1 MSLRQSIPA
10 GSKSSTTPAVVGWRR
25 VRRWLRRGGDG
36 SDEGAAFGFNVRLLL
51 TVVLSFAVVGLV
63 GYFVLERSLAQ
74 RQISDYASSQRAN
87 GAAFESVGA
96 RSTSTA
102 DALGDIDTLLDGI
115 ARRPGT
121 REAMLIDQRHVI
133 RAAAGGAVVGRVD
146 SDHPIDAALE
156 HRRSY
161 AGHETDPTR
170 DRRDFEFV
178 VSVDVRGEHFAY
190 EVTYDHHV
198 YDAQLGEVRLLLALI
213 CLLGLVGGG
222 GMFYLVG
229 GRQLIRDHRMVLR
242 RATRDGLTDLPNQR
256 AFQDEFPQM
265 VASAARYQDPLA
277 LVLLD
282 VDDFKLINDRHGHPH
297 GDAVLKRVAEVLRG
311 TRPGDRPY
319 RVGGDEFALLLSHA
333 DVEGARTLV
342 ARLGRELADAA
353 VEASLGVSVL
363 RPGMTADTMRAE
375 ADSAL
380 YEAKRQGG
388 NRAAHFEDIRGQ
400 VVVTTSEKR
409 EAVRRLID
417 EGRLTTVFQP
427 IWNLEAETLIGIE
440 ALTRPDP
447 SYGLSGPAEA
457 FDIAEQLGR
466 VHPLDMLC
474 AQHALRTAP
483 ELGPD
488 VLLFVNLAPLTLDLD
503 AEGGDWLLAAV
514 ERAGLSPGH
523 VVVEVTERFGG
534 RSAPVIKT
542 LQRLRQQGFRLAV
555 DDVGTGNAGL
565 EMLSK
570 LEAEFVKLDRSVVA
584 AAATEPGARAVLLAM
599 ATFARQTGAFVIAEG
614 IEDQETLQFLRSI
627 DQRDVSSETIIQG
640 GQGFGLGRPSSEL
653 SWEVLAGLQEH
664 RVHRPTDAR
673 RPALAAASA
682 GESQS

>member
-1 MSLRQSIPA
+1 MRL
-10 GSKSSTTPAVVGWRR
+10 
-25 VRRWLRRGGDG
+25 GGDG
-36 SDEGAAFGFNVRLLL
+36 GDEGAAFAFNLRLLL
-51 TVVLSFAVVGLV
+51 TVVVSFALV
-63 GYFVLERSLAQ
+63 GIVGYLVLERSLAQ
-74 RQISDYASSQRAN
+74 RQVSDYASSQAAD
-87 GAAFESVGA
+87 GAAFEAVGK
-96 RSTSTA
+96 RSTSAA
-102 DALGDIDTLLDGI
+102 DALGDIDRLLDGI

-121 REAMLIDQRHVI
+121 REAMLINQRHLI
-133 RAAAGGAVVGRVD
+133 GAAADGAVVGRAD
-146 SDHPIDAALE
+146 SDPPIDAALE
-156 HRRSY
+156 HGRSY
-161 AGHETDPTR
+161 AGRETDPSR
-170 DRRDFEFV
+170 DRLDFEFV
-178 VSVDVRGEHFAY
+178 VPVRVRGERFAY

-198 YDAQLGEVRLLLALI
+198 YDAQLSEIRLILGLI

-229 GRQLIRDHRMVLR
+229 GRRLIGDHRMVLR

-265 VASAARYQDPLA
+265 VASASRYQDPLA

-297 GDAVLKRVAEVLRG
+297 GDTVLGRVAGVLRG
-311 TRPGDRPY
+311 GRPGDRPY

-342 ARLGRELADAA
+342 ARLGRQLADVA
-353 VEASLGVSVL
+353 VEASMGVSVL
-363 RPGMTADTMRAE
+363 RPGTTAEAMRAE

-380 YEAKRQGG
+380 YEAKRQGA
-388 NRAAHFEDIRGQ
+388 NRAVHFEDVRERI
-400 VVVTTSEKR
+400 VVTTSEKR
-409 EAVRRLID
+409 EAVRRLVD

-427 IWNLEAETLIGIE
+427 IWNLETGTLIGVE

-474 AQHALRTAP
+474 AEQALRTAP
-483 ELGPD
+483 ELGPE
-488 VLLFVNLAPLTLDLD
+488 VLLFVNIAPLTLDLD
-503 AEGGDWLLAAV
+503 AEGGDWLLEAV
-514 ERAGLSPGH
+514 ERAGLSPEH
-523 VVVEVTERFGG
+523 VVVEVTERFGS
-534 RSAPVIKT
+534 RTAPVIKT
-542 LQRLRQQGFRLAV
+542 LQRLRQQGFLLAV

-570 LEAEFVKLDRSVVA
+570 LKAEYVKLDRSIVA
-584 AAATEPGARAVLLAM
+584 GAATEPGARAVLLAM

-627 DQRDVSSETIIQG
+627 DQRDISSETIIQG

-653 SWEVLAGLQEH
+653 SPEVLVGLKGH
-664 RVHRPTDAR
+664 RLDHPHPT
-673 RPALAAASA
+673 S
-682 GESQS
+682 SV